1 VSLSPSLDV
10 VVVTR
15 DTRSLTLRC
24 AAAVLAPGAGPARHL
39 IVVDNGSSDGT
50 AEAILERWPEATV
63 LRNDANVGFAS
74 ACNQGVRAGKGEYI
88 LFLNSDAFPRPGA
101 LERLVSFLEAHREH
115 SAAAGL
121 LVDVGTERPQV
132 GFAVRGFPTLAT
144 QVALLVGLERFWPG
158 NPVSRRQTVPDF
170 DYGTTQDV
178 AAQPAGAC
186 LACRRASFEAVGGFD
201 EAFYYWFE
209 DVDLVIR
216 LRERGPVAFVHDA
229 VFDHVGGG
237 SFSRWH
243 RPQVVRARYTSLF
256 YFFAKHHSLRDQI
269 ALRLVVAGL
278 AAVRLL
284 PLVVVMPERAR
295 AYRDVLRMAVT
306 GSPPEGGR
314 ASDRGSF
321 GGLVAVEPCDGGHDR
336 EHAV

>member
-1 VSLSPSLDV
+1 VIPAPSLDI

-15 DTRSLTLRC
+15 NTRDLTLRC
-24 AAAVLAPGAGPARHL
+24 AAAVLASGSAPHLHL

-50 AEAILERWPEATV
+50 AESILERWPGATV
-63 LRNDANVGFAS
+63 LRNATNIGFAS
-74 ACNQGVRAGKGEYI
+74 ACNQGAQAGDGDYI
-88 LFLNSDAFPRPGA
+88 LFLNSDAFPRRGA
-101 LERLVSFLEAHREH
+101 LERVVSFLEAHPRH

-132 GFAVRGFPTLAT
+132 GFAIRGFPTLAT
-144 QVALLVGLERFWPG
+144 QVALLLGLERVWPA

-170 DYGTTQDV
+170 DYGRTQDV
-178 AAQPAGAC
+178 SAQPAGAC

-216 LRERGPVAFVHDA
+216 LKELGPIGFVHDA

-237 SFSRWH
+237 TFSGWR
-243 RPQVVRARYTSLF
+243 RPQVVRARYSSLL

-269 ALRLVVAGL
+269 RLRIVVGALATARI
-278 AAVRLL
+278 L
-284 PLVVVMPERAR
+284 PLAITAPAR
-295 AYRDVLRMAVT
+295 SGAYRDVLRMAVT
-306 GSPPEGGR
+306 GLRAPPRSEI
-314 ASDRGSF
+314 
-321 GGLVAVEPCDGGHDR
+321 
-336 EHAV
+336 

>member
-1 VSLSPSLDV
+1 VSAAPSLDI

-15 DTRSLTLRC
+15 NTRGLTLRC
-24 AAAVLAPGAGPARHL
+24 AAAVLTPRSGPQLHL

-50 AEAILERWPEATV
+50 AESIRERWPEATV
-63 LRNDANVGFAS
+63 LRNEANIGFAR
-74 ACNQGVRAGKGEYI
+74 ACNQGARAGDGDYI
-88 LFLNSDAFPRPGA
+88 LFLNSDAFPRRGA
-101 LERLVSFLEAHREH
+101 LERLVSFLGAHPEH

-144 QVALLVGLERFWPG
+144 QVALLVGLERVWPE

-170 DYGTTQDV
+170 DYGRTQDV

-216 LRERGPVAFVHDA
+216 LQERGPIAFVHDA

-237 SFSRWH
+237 TFSGWH
-243 RPQVVRARYTSLF
+243 RPQVVRARYSSLL
-256 YFFAKHHSLRDQI
+256 YFFAKHHSPGAQLGLRVVVG
-269 ALRLVVAGL
+269 ALAAARLVPLAVTPKRAG
-278 AAVRLL
+278 
-284 PLVVVMPERAR
+284 
-295 AYRDVLRMAVT
+295 AYRDVLRMAIN
-306 GSPPEGGR
+306 GSQAPRRTR
-314 ASDRGSF
+314 A
-321 GGLVAVEPCDGGHDR
+321 
-336 EHAV
+336 

>member
-1 VSLSPSLDV
+1 VSTAPSIDV

-15 DTRSLTLRC
+15 NTRSLTLRC
-24 AAAVLAPGAGPARHL
+24 AAAVLQPRPGPRVHL
-39 IVVDNGSSDGT
+39 IVVDNGSGDGT

-63 LRNDANVGFAS
+63 LRNESNVGFAS
-74 ACNQGVRAGKGEYI
+74 ACNQGARAGSADYL
-88 LFLNSDAFPRPGA
+88 LFLNSDAFPRSGA
-101 LERLVSFLEAHREH
+101 VARVASFLDAHPEH

-132 GFAVRGFPTLAT
+132 GFAVRGFPTLTT
-144 QVALLVGLERFWPG
+144 QVALLLGLERLWPA
-158 NPVSRRQTVPDF
+158 NPASRRQTLPDF

-186 LACRRASFEAVGGFD
+186 LACRRESFEAVGGFD

-216 LRERGPVAFVHDA
+216 LQERGPVGFVHDA

-237 SFSRWH
+237 TFSRWD
-243 RPQVVRARYTSLF
+243 RPQVVRARYASLL
-256 YFFAKHHSLRDQI
+256 YFFAKHHSHRDQVG
-269 ALRLVVAGL
+269 LRLVVGAL
-278 AAVRLL
+278 AAARLL
-284 PLVVVMPERAR
+284 PLAVVTPERAG

-306 GSPPEGGR
+306 GLPRRSGT
-314 ASDRGSF
+314 
-321 GGLVAVEPCDGGHDR
+321 
-336 EHAV
+336 

>member
-1 VSLSPSLDV
+1 MSAASSLDI

-15 DTRSLTLRC
+15 DTRNLTLRC
-24 AAAVLAPGAGPARHL
+24 AAAVLAPRRGPLLHL

-63 LRNDANVGFAS
+63 LRNETDVGYAT
-74 ACNQGVRAGKGEYI
+74 ACNQGARAGESDYI
-88 LFLNSDAFPRPGA
+88 LILNSDAFPRPGA
-101 LERLVSFLEAHREH
+101 VARLVSFLEAHPKH

-121 LVDVGTERPQV
+121 LVDVGTDRPQV

-144 QVALLVGLERFWPG
+144 QIALLVGLERLWPR

-170 DYGTTQDV
+170 DYGATQDV

-209 DVDLVIR
+209 DVDLLLR
-216 LRERGPVAFVHDA
+216 LQQRGPVAFVHDA

-237 SFSRWH
+237 TFSDWG
-243 RPQVVRARYTSLF
+243 RPQVVRLATPACSTSSPSTTPSEIRS
-256 YFFAKHHSLRDQI
+256 ASGWSSERSPQRDYSPSSSSH
-269 ALRLVVAGL
+269 RS
-278 AAVRLL
+278 
-284 PLVVVMPERAR
+284 AR
-295 AYRDVLRMAVT
+295 APTETYCEWRSPDCGLLGGIAPRRDT
-306 GSPPEGGR
+306 
-314 ASDRGSF
+314 DR
-321 GGLVAVEPCDGGHDR
+321 
-336 EHAV
+336 

>member
-1 VSLSPSLDV
+1 MSARPSLDV

-15 DTRSLTLRC
+15 DTRGLTLRC
-24 AAAVLAPGAGPARHL
+24 AAAVLAPGPRPLPHL

-50 AEAILERWPEATV
+50 AEAIRERWPETTV
-63 LRNDANVGFAS
+63 LRNDADVGFAS
-74 ACNQGVRAGKGEYI
+74 ACNQGARAGDGDYI

-101 LERLVSFLEAHREH
+101 VERLVSFLEAHPGH

-144 QVALLVGLERFWPG
+144 QVALLVGVERAWPG
-158 NPVSRRQTVPDF
+158 NPVSRRQTMPDF
-170 DYGTTQDV
+170 DYRATQDV

-186 LACRRASFEAVGGFD
+186 LACRRGSFEAVGGFD

-216 LRERGPVAFVHDA
+216 LQERGPVAFVHDA

-237 SFSRWH
+237 TFGAWH
-243 RPQVVRARYTSLF
+243 RPQVVRARYGSLL
-256 YFFAKHHSLRDQI
+256 YFFAKHHSPGAQLG
-269 ALRLVVAGL
+269 LRLVVGTL
-278 AAVRLL
+278 AAARLV
-284 PLVVVMPERAR
+284 PLAVVTPERAG

-306 GSPPEGGR
+306 GPQAPRRTGT
-314 ASDRGSF
+314 
-321 GGLVAVEPCDGGHDR
+321 
-336 EHAV
+336 

>member
-1 VSLSPSLDV
+1 MSSTPSLDV

-15 DTRSLTLRC
+15 NTRSLTLRC
-24 AAAVLAPGAGPARHL
+24 AAAVLAPSPGPRLRL

-63 LRNDANVGFAS
+63 LRNETNVGFAS
-74 ACNQGVRAGKGEYI
+74 ACNQGAQAGDGDYI

-101 LERLVSFLEAHREH
+101 LERVVSFLEAHPAH

-144 QVALLVGLERFWPG
+144 QVALLLGLERAWPG

-170 DYGTTQDV
+170 DYGRTQDV

-186 LACRRASFEAVGGFD
+186 LACRRESFEAVGGFD

-216 LRERGPVAFVHDA
+216 LQERGPIAFVHDA

-237 SFSRWH
+237 TFSGWH
-243 RPQVVRARYTSLF
+243 RPQVVRARYRSLL
-256 YFFAKHHSLRDQI
+256 YFFAKYHSPGAQLG
-269 ALRLVVAGL
+269 LRLVVGTL
-278 AAVRLL
+278 AAARLV
-284 PLVVVMPERAR
+284 PLVVVTPERAG

-306 GSPPEGGR
+306 GPR
-314 ASDRGSF
+314 APRRTR
-321 GGLVAVEPCDGGHDR
+321 A
-336 EHAV
+336 